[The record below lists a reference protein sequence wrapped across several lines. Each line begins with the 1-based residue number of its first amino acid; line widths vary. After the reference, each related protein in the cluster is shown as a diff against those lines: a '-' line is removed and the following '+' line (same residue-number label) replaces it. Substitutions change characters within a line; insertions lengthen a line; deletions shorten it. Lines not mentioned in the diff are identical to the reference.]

1 VIGGV
6 YLTPPDHVRTHSW
19 RPEATANGPAKRAES
34 RSARTITLTR
44 NGVGLARLV
53 GQSQMTSERIAVIG
67 AGGHASV
74 VASTLVASGHTIAGF
89 FDDDPR
95 RSGTTF
101 CNAPM
106 LGTIADAATS
116 RDFSRA
122 ILGVGRN
129 DVRKRLAEE
138 LDLDWMS
145 VVHPFAWVDPSASL
159 GVGSVVFAGAIVQAN
174 AQVGVHVILNTRAS
188 VDHDCVVGDYVHIA
202 VAHLGGSARADEGA
216 FLALGS
222 VVLPG
227 LRVGA
232 WATVG
237 AGAVV
242 TKDVAP
248 GTIVVGAPAR
258 PVPGRAAS

>member
-1 VIGGV
+1 
-6 YLTPPDHVRTHSW
+6 
-19 RPEATANGPAKRAES
+19 
-34 RSARTITLTR
+34 
-44 NGVGLARLV
+44 
-53 GQSQMTSERIAVIG
+53 MTSERVAVIG
-67 AGGHASV
+67 AGGHACV
-74 VASTLVASGHTIAGF
+74 VASTVVAAGHTVVGF
-89 FDDDPR
+89 FDDDPA
-95 RSGTTF
+95 RSGTQF
-101 CNAPM
+101 CNAPV
-106 LGTIADAATS
+106 LGSIADAADS
-116 RDFSRA
+116 KEFSRA
-122 ILGVGRN
+122 ILAVGRN
-129 DVRKRLAEE
+129 DVRKRLAGE

-145 VVHPFAWVDPSASL
+145 VVHPFAWVDPSATL
-159 GVGSVVFAGAIVQAN
+159 GAGSVVFAGGVVQAN
-174 AQVGVHVILNTRAS
+174 ARIGSHVILNTRAS

-202 VAHLGGSARADEGA
+202 VAHLGGGACADEGA